1 MEEEGDGIVVA
12 IEWPG
17 GEMNATPVERQQ
29 MEEEGGGE
37 GKWKWVV

>member
-1 MEEEGDGIVVA
+1 MEEEEGIVVA

-29 MEEEGGGE
+29 MEE
-37 GKWKWVV
+37 